1 MVNEYYQ
8 KSKEKLEKEAR
19 ERYQN
24 ISEEKKEKSQKK
36 RLQIDRKVFLKTKK
50 EENVSFIVITI
61 RIF

>member
-24 ISEEKKEKSQKK
+24 ISEEKKEKRPKT

>member
-24 ISEEKKEKSQKK
+24 ISEEKKEKRPKK